1 MPEPAWVPLTCIL
14 HGLDEI
20 ARYLH
25 VSRRTARRW
34 IQDGLPAMQ
43 TPANTW
49 ITSPA
54 LIDLWIL
61 EVARY
66 QRDLEKRKQALQPQ
80 SPDFLRLGGSPG

>member
-43 TPANTW
+43 TPADTW
-49 ITSPA
+49 ITTAS

-66 QRDLEKRKQALQPQ
+66 QREQEKLKQGDTPIE
-80 SPDFLRLGGSPG
+80 G